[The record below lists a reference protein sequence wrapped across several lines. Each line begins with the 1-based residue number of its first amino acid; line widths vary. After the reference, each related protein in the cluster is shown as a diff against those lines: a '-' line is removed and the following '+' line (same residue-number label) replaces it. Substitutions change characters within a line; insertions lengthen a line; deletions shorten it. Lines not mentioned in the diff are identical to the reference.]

1 MRALISDTIDNF
13 AHFELHLN
21 GIRVC
26 TLLCLV
32 KATDSCMLVVCN
44 CYFTKFSYSFSTN
57 SFVLSRY
64 KIIF

>member
-1 MRALISDTIDNF
+1 MGALISDTIDNF

-32 KATDSCMLVVCN
+32 KATDS
-44 CYFTKFSYSFSTN
+44 
-57 SFVLSRY
+57 
-64 KIIF
+64 